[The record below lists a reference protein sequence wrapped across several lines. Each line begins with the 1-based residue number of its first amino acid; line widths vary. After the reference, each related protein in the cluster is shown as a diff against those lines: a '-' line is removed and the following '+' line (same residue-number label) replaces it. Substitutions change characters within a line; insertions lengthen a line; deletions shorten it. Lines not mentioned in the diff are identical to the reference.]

1 MAPFVNPSPS
11 LGGRGTVVVLLTALL
26 IALFAAGC
34 YHSYE
39 TVRHDRYDQAEQEA
53 RRTLVAFDAHA
64 TRMFDY
70 ADSYLR
76 SIRAF
81 YLQRGLGEPFN
92 RFLEEIRAPHSESF
106 SGIVSILDRDG
117 RIIYRSDK
125 SAQDLAGYPVMRE
138 VDHFQYWLS
147 HDRDELYVGATR
159 RGKVSGI
166 LDFRIARR
174 LNRNGAFDGEI
185 VLTLLP
191 EHLIEFYDHIKVGPR
206 SSAGMWTLEPKLIAR
221 RSQLPAGQEQYEK
234 VMPTVAKSIAQG
246 QGATRLRSSVDGISR
261 YVVFKRLPDYPVFIA
276 VGVSDDDIEDS
287 LAASRINLGLLAAVF
302 ALFASVV
309 CGLVL
314 RQLRQNR
321 AVAFARAQSERSEQR
336 FRRLFQEAP
345 LPLCSVAGDGTII
358 DLNDRFCQLFG
369 YSRDELPSLE
379 AWWSLAYPNPAYRAQ
394 VRDSWRTAVDR
405 ASAGGADIEPTEV
418 HVTSKDGSVRAV
430 VISGI
435 VLGGDLLA
443 AYFDITERKQAE
455 EEIRRLN
462 ANLERIVVERTA
474 ELTAANQELESF
486 AFAVS
491 HDLRAPLR
499 AINGFTHMLIE
510 DHGAAL
516 ADDAGKLLGH
526 IGRASLAMGEM
537 IEGILTLSRS
547 TRGELRRDDID
558 ISALASNLLAELA
571 RNDPRSAVV
580 GEVEPG
586 LLATGDTRLVEV
598 VFRNL
603 LGNAW
608 KYTGTTPAPLIR
620 VYAGE
625 VDGVRGFC
633 VADNGVGFDMAHAA
647 LLFQPFK
654 RLHRQDEFPGSGI
667 GLATVLRIVR
677 RHGGDIRGEGR
688 PGGGATFCFSLARTS
703 GQNG

>member
-1 MAPFVNPSPS
+1 MAPFVNPLPS
-11 LGGRGTVVVLLTALL
+11 LGGRGTAVVLLTALL
-26 IALFAAGC
+26 IAFFAAGC

-39 TVRHDRYDQAEQEA
+39 TIRHDRYDQAEQEA

-76 SIRAF
+76 SIRTF

-92 RFLEEIRAPHSESF
+92 HFLEEIRAPHSESF
-106 SGIVSILDRDG
+106 SGIVSILDRNG

-125 SAQDLAGYPVMRE
+125 SPQDIAGYPVMRD

-147 HDRDELYVGATR
+147 HDRDELHVGATR
-159 RGKVSGI
+159 RGKVSGV

-174 LNRNGAFDGEI
+174 LTRNGVFDGEI

-191 EHLIEFYDHIKVGPR
+191 EHLIEFYDHIKLGLR

-221 RSQLPAGQEQYEK
+221 RSQLPAGQEQYET
-234 VMPTVAKSIAQG
+234 VMPIVAKSIALDH
-246 QGATRLRSSVDGISR
+246 GATRLHSSVDGVSR
-261 YVVFKRLPDYPVFIA
+261 YVAFKRLSDYPVFIA
-276 VGVSDDDIEDS
+276 VGVADDDIEDS
-287 LAASRINLGLLAAVF
+287 LAQSRINLGLLAAAF

-314 RQLRQNR
+314 RQFRQNH
-321 AVAFARAQSERSEQR
+321 AVALARIQSDRSEQR

-345 LPLCSVAGDGTII
+345 LPLCSVAGDGTIV
-358 DLNDRFCQLFG
+358 DRNDRFCQLFG
-369 YSRDELPSLE
+369 YSREELPNLG
-379 AWWSLAYPNPAYRAQ
+379 AWWPLAYPDPDYRAQ
-394 VRDSWRTAVDR
+394 VRDSWNAAVTR
-405 ASAGGADIEPTEV
+405 ASVGGTDIEPTEV
-418 HVTSKDGSVRAV
+418 RVTCKDGSVRAV

-435 VLGGDLLA
+435 VLGGDFLA
-443 AYFDITERKQAE
+443 TFFDVTERKQAE

-516 ADDAGKLLGH
+516 AGDAGGLLGH

-537 IEGILTLSRS
+537 IDGILTLSRS

-571 RNDPRSAVV
+571 RSDPRPAVV

-586 LLATGDTRLVEV
+586 LRATGDIRLAGV

-625 VDGVRGFC
+625 VDDVRGFC
-633 VADNGVGFDMAHAA
+633 VADNGVGFDMAHAD

-654 RLHRQDEFPGSGI
+654 RLHRQDEFPGNGI
-667 GLATVLRIVR
+667 GLATVQRIVR

-688 PGGGATFCFSLARTS
+688 PGGGATFCFSLAQAS
-703 GQNG
+703 GHRG